1 MNETLTLVDQLIK
14 WAWVYG
20 PKLITA
26 IAVFFG
32 GLWVIRRLTNGFDA
46 FLKNRKVD
54 ESLRPFFTSLA
65 DTGMKLALVLFVAS
79 TLGFEITSFIAIF
92 SAIAFSVGLA
102 LQGSLGNFASG
113 ILILLFRPYKVS
125 DLIKIGDFQGRVA
138 EIQIFNTTL
147 LTNDGRKIIIP
158 NGKITEGPI
167 ETIADNI
174 EVLAQISL
182 LVKAETSIEWVRT
195 TAFQVAEQYPY
206 RLKEHPL
213 HVKITGFNRDD
224 TEFEIGFWV
233 LGTHY
238 EDATDYLYEGIK
250 RGFEIAGIELAKE
263 RRREIMP

>member
-1 MNETLTLVDQLIK
+1 MDETFNFVDQLIQF
-14 WAWVYG
+14 AWNYG
-20 PKLITA
+20 PKFVTA

-32 GLWVIRRLTNGFDA
+32 GLWVIRRLTNGFDN

-113 ILILLFRPYKVS
+113 ILILLFRPYKVG
-125 DLIKIGDFQGRVA
+125 DLIKVGDLQGRVS

-147 LTNDGRKIIIP
+147 HTDTGRKIIIP

-167 ETIADNI
+167 ETIPDNV
-174 EVLAQISL
+174 EVMAQISVL
-182 LVKAETSIEWVRT
+182 IKAETSIEWVRAT
-195 TAFQVAEQYPY
+195 VHQVAEQYPN
-206 RLKEHPL
+206 RITHRPL
-213 HVKITGFNRDD
+213 HVQISGFNRED
-224 TEFEIGFWV
+224 TEVEIGFWV
-233 LGTHY
+233 LGAHY

-250 RGFEIAGIELAKE
+250 RGFETAGIELAKE
-263 RRREIMP
+263 RRRALMP